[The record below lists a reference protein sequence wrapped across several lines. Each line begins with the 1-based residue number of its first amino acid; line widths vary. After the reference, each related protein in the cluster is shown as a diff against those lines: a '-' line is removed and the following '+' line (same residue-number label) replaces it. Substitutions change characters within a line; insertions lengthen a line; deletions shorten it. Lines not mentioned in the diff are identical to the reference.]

1 MIKENQ
7 RILNAIL
14 VIIDIFVILFALA
27 LAYFVR
33 FKTTLFGPLG
43 GSLPFVNYL
52 IFTIICIIPTYL
64 LLYYFFGLYKP
75 FRNQSS
81 IFSGAEDI
89 IKSDVMAFIILV
101 AILFV
106 INQPDFSRI
115 MLLLLSL
122 FGMVF
127 AIIERALVVLVLR
140 FMRVN
145 NRNLKHMLIIGDND
159 LALNFAHK
167 INSKTYLGYNIAGF
181 LGRKEHLGKT
191 FEGTKFIG
199 TFKDLPEVL
208 KTHKFDR
215 VVIAIPLKYY
225 YHLNEIVDACEEEGI
240 KAEII
245 PDYYKINELVQSCEK
260 VGIKAEIIPDYIRYF
275 PAQPSV
281 DMIEDI
287 PIINIRYVPLDDA
300 FNKFLKILEDYF
312 VAIVAIIITSPI
324 MIITAIAIKLE
335 SPGPI
340 IFKQERIGYNGKPF
354 MMYKFRSMKVQDDE
368 EEKSQWTTEDDP
380 RKTRVGSFIRK
391 MSIDELPQFF
401 NVLKREMSVVGP
413 RPERPYFVEQFK
425 KEIPKYM
432 VKHQVRPGLTGLAQV
447 NGYRGNTSIDK
458 RIEYDIRYV
467 ENWSWVLD
475 IKIMFRT
482 VFQRDDNAY

>member
-1 MIKENQ
+1 MIRENQ

-14 VIIDIFVILFALA
+14 VVIDIIVILISLV
-27 LAYFVR
+27 LAYYVR

-43 GSLPFVNYL
+43 GSLPFVHYL
-52 IFTIICIIPTYL
+52 VFTIFCIVPTYL

-75 FRNQSS
+75 FRNKSS

-89 IKSDVMAFIILV
+89 VKSDIMAFIILV
-101 AILFV
+101 AILFI

-122 FGMVF
+122 FGMVL
-127 AIIERALVVLVLR
+127 AIFERALVVLVLR

-145 NRNLKHMLIIGDND
+145 NRNLKHMLIIGDNE
-159 LALNFAHK
+159 LAFTFARK
-167 INSKTYLGYNIAGF
+167 IKSKTYLGYKISGF
-181 LGRKEHLGKT
+181 LGRAEHLGKT
-191 FEGTKFIG
+191 FEGIPFIG
-199 TFKDLPEVL
+199 TFKDLPDVL

-225 YHLNEIVDACEEEGI
+225 YHLNEIVDSCEEEGI

-245 PDYYKINELVQSCEK
+245 PDYYKYL
-260 VGIKAEIIPDYIRYF
+260 
-275 PAQPSV
+275 PARPSV
-281 DMIEDI
+281 DMLDDL

-300 FNKFLKILEDYF
+300 FNKFKKIVEDYF

-324 MIITAIAIKLE
+324 MLITAIAIKLE

-354 MMYKFRSMKVQDDE
+354 MMYKFRSMKVQDE
-368 EEKSQWTTEDDP
+368 NEEKSQWTTEDDP
-380 RKTRVGSFIRK
+380 RKTKVGSFIRK

-467 ENWSWVLD
+467 ENWSLVLD
-475 IKIMFRT
+475 IQIMFKT
-482 VFQRDDNAY
+482 VFQRNKNAY

>member
-1 MIKENQ
+1 MIRENQ

-14 VIIDIFVILFALA
+14 IVIDIIVILFSLV
-27 LAYFVR
+27 LAYYVR

-43 GSLPFVNYL
+43 GSLPFMHYF
-52 IFTIICIIPTYL
+52 IFTILCIIPTYL

-75 FRNQSS
+75 FRNKSS
-81 IFSGAEDI
+81 ILSGAEDI
-89 IKSDVMAFIILV
+89 IKSDILAFIILV
-101 AILFV
+101 AILFI
-106 INQPDFSRI
+106 INQPNFSRI

-145 NRNLKHMLIIGDND
+145 NHNLKHMLIIGDNE
-159 LALNFAHK
+159 LAFTFARK

-181 LGRKEHLGKT
+181 LGRSEHLGKT

-199 TFKDLPEVL
+199 TFKDLPDVL

-245 PDYYKINELVQSCEK
+245 PDYYKYL
-260 VGIKAEIIPDYIRYF
+260 
-275 PAQPSV
+275 PAKPSV
-281 DMIEDI
+281 DMLDDL

-300 FNKFLKILEDYF
+300 FNKFKKTIEDYF

-324 MIITAIAIKLE
+324 MLLTAIAIKIE
-335 SPGPI
+335 SPGPV

-354 MMYKFRSMKVQDDE
+354 MMYKFRSMKVQDED

-380 RKTRVGSFIRK
+380 RKTRVGTFIRK

-467 ENWSWVLD
+467 ENWSLVLD
-475 IKIMFRT
+475 IQIMFKT
-482 VFQRDDNAY
+482 VFKRNKNAY

>member
-1 MIKENQ
+1 MIRENQ

-14 VIIDIFVILFALA
+14 VVIDIIVILISLV
-27 LAYFVR
+27 LAYYVR

-43 GSLPFVNYL
+43 GSLPFVHYL
-52 IFTIICIIPTYL
+52 VFTIFCIVPTYL

-75 FRNQSS
+75 FRNKSS

-89 IKSDVMAFIILV
+89 VKSDIMAFIILV
-101 AILFV
+101 AILFI

-122 FGMVF
+122 FGMVL
-127 AIIERALVVLVLR
+127 AIIERALVVLALR

-145 NRNLKHMLIIGDND
+145 NRNLKHMLIIGDNE
-159 LALNFAHK
+159 LAFTFARK
-167 INSKTYLGYNIAGF
+167 IKSKTYLGYKISGF
-181 LGRKEHLGKT
+181 LGRAEHLGKT
-191 FEGTKFIG
+191 FEGIPFIG
-199 TFKDLPEVL
+199 TFKDLPDVL

-225 YHLNEIVDACEEEGI
+225 YHLNEIVDACEDEGI

-245 PDYYKINELVQSCEK
+245 PDYYKYL
-260 VGIKAEIIPDYIRYF
+260 
-275 PAQPSV
+275 PARPSV
-281 DMIEDI
+281 DMLDDL

-300 FNKFLKILEDYF
+300 FNKFKKIVEDYF

-354 MMYKFRSMKVQDDE
+354 MMYKFRSMKVQDE
-368 EEKSQWTTEDDP
+368 NEEKSQWTTEDDP
-380 RKTRVGSFIRK
+380 RKTKVGSFIRK

-467 ENWSWVLD
+467 ENWSLVLD
-475 IKIMFRT
+475 IQIMFKT
-482 VFQRDDNAY
+482 VFQRNKNAY

>member
-1 MIKENQ
+1 MIL
-7 RILNAIL
+7 I
-14 VIIDIFVILFALA
+14 IIDVLVILFSLL

-43 GSLPFVNYL
+43 GSLPFSSYF
-52 IFTIICIIPTYL
+52 IFTIVCIIPTYL

-75 FRNQSS
+75 FRNKSS

-89 IKSDVMAFIILV
+89 IKADIMAFIILV
-101 AILFV
+101 AILFI

-115 MLLLLSL
+115 MLFLLSL
-122 FGMVF
+122 FGMIL
-127 AIIERALVVLVLR
+127 AILERALVVLVLR

-145 NRNLKHMLIIGDND
+145 NHNLKHMLIIGDND
-159 LALNFAHK
+159 LALTFAHK

-191 FEGTKFIG
+191 YEGTKFIG
-199 TFKDLPEVL
+199 TFEDLPDVL

-245 PDYYKINELVQSCEK
+245 PDYYKYL
-260 VGIKAEIIPDYIRYF
+260 
-275 PAQPSV
+275 PARPSV
-281 DMIEDI
+281 DMLDDL

-300 FNKFLKILEDYF
+300 FNKFKKIIEDYF

-335 SPGPI
+335 SPGPV

-354 MMYKFRSMKVQDDE
+354 MMYKFGSMKVQDE
-368 EEKSQWTTEDDP
+368 SEEKSQWTTEDDP
-380 RKTRVGSFIRK
+380 RKTKVGTFIRK

-413 RPERPYFVEQFK
+413 RPERPFFVEQFK

-467 ENWSWVLD
+467 ENWRLLLD
-475 IKIMFRT
+475 IKIMFLT
-482 VFQRDDNAY
+482 VFRRNENAY

>member
-1 MIKENQ
+1 MIRENQ

-14 VIIDIFVILFALA
+14 VVIDIIVILISLV
-27 LAYFVR
+27 LAYYVR

-43 GSLPFVNYL
+43 GSLPFVHYL
-52 IFTIICIIPTYL
+52 VFTIFCIVPTYL

-75 FRNQSS
+75 FRNKSS

-89 IKSDVMAFIILV
+89 VKSDIMAFIILV
-101 AILFV
+101 AILFI

-122 FGMVF
+122 FGMVL
-127 AIIERALVVLVLR
+127 AIIERALVVLALR

-145 NRNLKHMLIIGDND
+145 NRNLKHMLIIGDNE
-159 LALNFAHK
+159 LAFTFARK
-167 INSKTYLGYNIAGF
+167 IKSKTYLGYKISGF
-181 LGRKEHLGKT
+181 LGRPEHLGKT
-191 FEGTKFIG
+191 FEGIPFIG
-199 TFKDLPEVL
+199 TFKDLPDVL

-225 YHLNEIVDACEEEGI
+225 YHLNEIVDACEDEGI

-245 PDYYKINELVQSCEK
+245 PDYYKYL
-260 VGIKAEIIPDYIRYF
+260 
-275 PAQPSV
+275 PARPSV
-281 DMIEDI
+281 DMLDDL

-300 FNKFLKILEDYF
+300 FNKFKKIVEDYF

-324 MIITAIAIKLE
+324 MLITAIAIKLE

-354 MMYKFRSMKVQDDE
+354 MMYKFRSMKVQDE
-368 EEKSQWTTEDDP
+368 NEEKSQWTTEDDP
-380 RKTRVGSFIRK
+380 RKTKVGSFIRK

-467 ENWSWVLD
+467 ENWSLVLD
-475 IKIMFRT
+475 IQIMFKT
-482 VFQRDDNAY
+482 VFQRNKNAY

>member
-140 FMRVN
+140 FM
-145 NRNLKHMLIIGDND
+145 
-159 LALNFAHK
+159 K
-167 INSKTYLGYNIAGF
+167 I
-181 LGRKEHLGKT
+181 
-191 FEGTKFIG
+191 
-199 TFKDLPEVL
+199 
-208 KTHKFDR
+208 
-215 VVIAIPLKYY
+215 
-225 YHLNEIVDACEEEGI
+225 
-240 KAEII
+240 
-245 PDYYKINELVQSCEK
+245 
-260 VGIKAEIIPDYIRYF
+260 
-275 PAQPSV
+275 
-281 DMIEDI
+281 DMI
-287 PIINIRYVPLDDA
+287 
-300 FNKFLKILEDYF
+300 
-312 VAIVAIIITSPI
+312 
-324 MIITAIAIKLE
+324 
-335 SPGPI
+335 
-340 IFKQERIGYNGKPF
+340 Q
-354 MMYKFRSMKVQDDE
+354 
-368 EEKSQWTTEDDP
+368 
-380 RKTRVGSFIRK
+380 
-391 MSIDELPQFF
+391 
-401 NVLKREMSVVGP
+401 
-413 RPERPYFVEQFK
+413 
-425 KEIPKYM
+425 
-432 VKHQVRPGLTGLAQV
+432 TGFC
-447 NGYRGNTSIDK
+447 R
-458 RIEYDIRYV
+458 
-467 ENWSWVLD
+467 
-475 IKIMFRT
+475 
-482 VFQRDDNAY
+482 

>member
-14 VIIDIFVILFALA
+14 VIIDIFVILFSLVF
-27 LAYFVR
+27 AYFVR

-43 GSLPFVNYL
+43 ESLPFSAYL
-52 IFTIICIIPTYL
+52 IFTVVCIIPTYL

-75 FRNQSS
+75 FRNKSS

-89 IKSDVMAFIILV
+89 IKSDMMAFIILV

-106 INQPDFSRI
+106 IKQPDFSRI
-115 MLLLLSL
+115 MLFLLSL
-122 FGMVF
+122 FGMIF

-140 FMRVN
+140 FMRIN
-145 NRNLKHMLIIGDND
+145 NHNLKHMLIIGDNE
-159 LALNFAHK
+159 LAFNFAHK
-167 INSKTYLGYNIAGF
+167 IKSKTFLGYNIAGF
-181 LGRKEHLGKT
+181 LGREEHLGNT
-191 FEGTKFIG
+191 FEGIKFIG
-199 TFKDLPEVL
+199 TFNDLPKIL
-208 KTHKFDR
+208 KTNKFDR

-245 PDYYKINELVQSCEK
+245 PDYYEYL
-260 VGIKAEIIPDYIRYF
+260 
-275 PAQPSV
+275 PAKPSV
-281 DMIEDI
+281 DMLDDL

-300 FNKFLKILEDYF
+300 FNKFKKIVSDYF
-312 VAIVAIIITSPI
+312 VAIIAIIITSPI
-324 MIITAIAIKLE
+324 MLITAIAIKIE

-340 IFKQERIGYNGKPF
+340 IFKQERIGYNGNPF
-354 MMYKFRSMKVQDDE
+354 MMYKFRSMRVQDETD
-368 EEKSQWTTEDDP
+368 EKSQWTIEDDP
-380 RKTRVGSFIRK
+380 RKTKVGAFIRK

-413 RPERPYFVEQFK
+413 RPERPFFVEKFK
-425 KEIPKYM
+425 KTIPKYM

-447 NGYRGNTSIDK
+447 NGYRGNTSIEK

-467 ENWSWVLD
+467 ENWRLLLD
-475 IKIMFRT
+475 IQIMFKT
-482 VFQRDDNAY
+482 VFKIKDNAY

>member
-7 RILNAIL
+7 RILNGIL
-14 VIIDIFVILFALA
+14 VVIDIIVILFSLV

-33 FKTTLFGPLG
+33 FKTTFFSVG
-43 GSLPFVNYL
+43 GSLPFMHYL
-52 IFTIICIIPTYL
+52 IFTVLCIVPTYL

-75 FRNQSS
+75 FRNKSS
-81 IFSGAEDI
+81 IFSGADDI
-89 IKSDVMAFIILV
+89 IKADIMAFIILV

-167 INSKTYLGYNIAGF
+167 IKSKTYLGYHIGGF
-181 LGRKEHLGKT
+181 LGREEHLGKT
-191 FEGTKFIG
+191 FEGIRFIG
-199 TFKDLPEVL
+199 TFKDLPEIL

-245 PDYYKINELVQSCEK
+245 PDYYKYL
-260 VGIKAEIIPDYIRYF
+260 
-275 PAQPSV
+275 PAKPSV
-281 DMIEDI
+281 DMLDDI

-300 FNKFLKILEDYF
+300 FNKFMKILEDYF

-324 MIITAIAIKLE
+324 MLLTAIAIKLE

-380 RKTRVGSFIRK
+380 RKTRVGTFIRK

-447 NGYRGNTSIDK
+447 NGYRGNTSIEK

-467 ENWSWVLD
+467 ENWSFALD
-475 IKIMFRT
+475 VKIMFKT
-482 VFQRDDNAY
+482 VFKRDENAY

>member
-14 VIIDIFVILFALA
+14 VIIDILVILFSLV
-27 LAYFVR
+27 LAYYVR

-43 GSLPFVNYL
+43 GSLPFMSYL
-52 IFTIICIIPTYL
+52 IFTIVCIIPTYL

-75 FRNQSS
+75 FRNKSS

-89 IKSDVMAFIILV
+89 IKSDVMAFVILV

-122 FGMVF
+122 FGMIF

-159 LALNFAHK
+159 LALSFAHK
-167 INSKTYLGYNIAGF
+167 IKSKTYLGYNIAGF
-181 LGRKEHLGKT
+181 LGRKEHVGKT

-199 TFKDLPEVL
+199 TFKDLPDVL

-245 PDYYKINELVQSCEK
+245 PDYYKYL
-260 VGIKAEIIPDYIRYF
+260 
-275 PAQPSV
+275 PAKPSV
-281 DMIEDI
+281 DMLDDM

-300 FNKFLKILEDYF
+300 FNKFKKIVEDYF

-324 MIITAIAIKLE
+324 MLLTAIAIKIE

-380 RKTRVGSFIRK
+380 RKTRVGTFIRK

-425 KEIPKYM
+425 KTIPKYM

-447 NGYRGNTSIDK
+447 NGYRGNTSIEK

-467 ENWSWVLD
+467 ENWSLVLD
-475 IKIMFRT
+475 IKIMFLT
-482 VFQRDDNAY
+482 VFRRDHNAY

>member
-14 VIIDIFVILFALA
+14 VVIDIIVILLSLV
-27 LAYFVR
+27 LAYYVR
-33 FKTTLFGPLG
+33 FKTTIFGPLG
-43 GSLPFVNYL
+43 GSLPFMHYL

-75 FRNQSS
+75 FRNKSS

-106 INQPDFSRI
+106 INQPNFSRI
-115 MLLLLSL
+115 MLFLLSL
-122 FGMVF
+122 FGMIF

-199 TFKDLPEVL
+199 TFKDLPDVL

-245 PDYYKINELVQSCEK
+245 PDYYKYL
-260 VGIKAEIIPDYIRYF
+260 
-275 PAQPSV
+275 PAKPSV
-281 DMIEDI
+281 DMLDDM

-300 FNKFLKILEDYF
+300 FNKFKKIIEDYF

-380 RKTRVGSFIRK
+380 RKTRVGTFIRK

-447 NGYRGNTSIDK
+447 NGYRGNTSIEK

-467 ENWSWVLD
+467 ENWSLVLD
-475 IKIMFRT
+475 IQIMFKT
-482 VFQRDDNAY
+482 VFKRNPNAY

>member
-1 MIKENQ
+1 MIRENQ
-7 RILNAIL
+7 RILNMIL
-14 VIIDIFVILFALA
+14 IIIDVLVILFSLL

-43 GSLPFVNYL
+43 GSLPFSSYF
-52 IFTIICIIPTYL
+52 IFTIVCIIPTYL

-75 FRNQSS
+75 FRNKSS

-89 IKSDVMAFIILV
+89 IKADIMAFIILV
-101 AILFV
+101 AILFI

-115 MLLLLSL
+115 MLFLLSL
-122 FGMVF
+122 FGM
-127 AIIERALVVLVLR
+127 ILTILERALVVLVLR

-159 LALNFAHK
+159 LALTFAHK

-181 LGRKEHLGKT
+181 LGRKEHVGKT
-191 FEGTKFIG
+191 YEGTKFIG
-199 TFKDLPEVL
+199 TFEDLPDVL

-245 PDYYKINELVQSCEK
+245 PDYYKYL
-260 VGIKAEIIPDYIRYF
+260 
-275 PAQPSV
+275 PARPSV
-281 DMIEDI
+281 DMLDDL

-300 FNKFLKILEDYF
+300 FNKFKKIIEDYF

-335 SPGPI
+335 SPGPV

-354 MMYKFRSMKVQDDE
+354 MMYKFRSMKVQDE
-368 EEKSQWTTEDDP
+368 SEEKSQWTTEDDP
-380 RKTRVGSFIRK
+380 RKTKVGTFIRK

-401 NVLKREMSVVGP
+401 NVLKRDMSVVGP
-413 RPERPYFVEQFK
+413 RPERPFFVEQFK

-467 ENWSWVLD
+467 ENWRLLLD
-475 IKIMFRT
+475 IKIMFLT
-482 VFQRDDNAY
+482 VFRRNENAY

>member
-1 MIKENQ
+1 MIRENQ

-14 VIIDIFVILFALA
+14 IIIDILVILFALV
-27 LAYFVR
+27 LAYYVR
-33 FKTTLFGPLG
+33 FKTTIFGPLG
-43 GSLPFVNYL
+43 ESLPFQDYF
-52 IFTIICIIPTYL
+52 IFTILCIIPTYL

-75 FRNQSS
+75 FRNKSS
-81 IFSGAEDI
+81 ILSGAEDI
-89 IKSDVMAFIILV
+89 IKSDIMAFIILV

-106 INQPDFSRI
+106 IKQPDFSRI
-115 MLLLLSL
+115 MLFLLSL
-122 FGMVF
+122 FGMIL
-127 AIIERALVVLVLR
+127 AILERALVVLVLR

-145 NRNLKHMLIIGDND
+145 NHNLKHMLIIGDNE
-159 LALNFAHK
+159 LAFAFARK
-167 INSKTYLGYNIAGF
+167 IKSRTYLGYNIAGF

-191 FEGTKFIG
+191 FEGIKFIG
-199 TFKDLPEVL
+199 TFNDLSNVL

-245 PDYYKINELVQSCEK
+245 PDYYKYL
-260 VGIKAEIIPDYIRYF
+260 
-275 PAQPSV
+275 PARPSV
-281 DMIEDI
+281 DMLDDL

-300 FNKFLKILEDYF
+300 FNKFKKIIEDYF

-324 MIITAIAIKLE
+324 MLITAIAIKIE

-354 MMYKFRSMKVQDDE
+354 MMYKFRSMKVQDE
-368 EEKSQWTTEDDP
+368 SEEKSQWTTEDDP

-413 RPERPYFVEQFK
+413 RPERPYFVEKFK

-447 NGYRGNTSIDK
+447 NGYRGNTSIKK

-467 ENWSWVLD
+467 ENWSLVLD
-475 IKIMFRT
+475 IQIMFRT
-482 VFQRDDNAY
+482 VFRRSKNAY

>member
-7 RILNAIL
+7 RILNTLL
-14 VIIDIFVILFALA
+14 VVIDVLVILFSLV
-27 LAYFVR
+27 LAYYVR

-43 GSLPFVNYL
+43 GSLPFMHYL
-52 IFTIICIIPTYL
+52 IFTIVCIIPTYL

-75 FRNQSS
+75 FRNKSS

-89 IKSDVMAFIILV
+89 IKSDIMAFIILV

-106 INQPDFSRI
+106 IDQPDFSRI
-115 MLLLLSL
+115 MLFLLSL
-122 FGMVF
+122 FGMIF
-127 AIIERALVVLVLR
+127 TIIERALVILVLR

-167 INSKTYLGYNIAGF
+167 INSKTYLGYKIGGF

-191 FEGTKFIG
+191 YEGIKFIG
-199 TFKDLPEVL
+199 TFKDLPDVL

-245 PDYYKINELVQSCEK
+245 PDYYKYL
-260 VGIKAEIIPDYIRYF
+260 
-275 PAQPSV
+275 PAKPSV
-281 DMIEDI
+281 DMLDDL

-300 FNKFLKILEDYF
+300 FNKFKKILEDYF

-324 MIITAIAIKLE
+324 MLITAIAIKLE
-335 SPGPI
+335 SPGPV
-340 IFKQERIGYNGKPF
+340 IFKQERIGYGGKPF
-354 MMYKFRSMKVQDDE
+354 MMYKFRSMKVQDED

-380 RKTRVGSFIRK
+380 RKTKVGSFIRR

-425 KEIPKYM
+425 KSIPKYM

-447 NGYRGNTSIDK
+447 NGYRGNTSIEK

-467 ENWSWVLD
+467 ENWSLTLD
-475 IKIMFRT
+475 IKIMLKTIFR
-482 VFQRDDNAY
+482 RDDNAY

>member
-7 RILNAIL
+7 RILNSLL
-14 VIIDIFVILFALA
+14 VVIDVIVILFSLV
-27 LAYFVR
+27 LAYYVR

-43 GSLPFVNYL
+43 GSLPFMHYL
-52 IFTIICIIPTYL
+52 IFTIVCIIPTYL

-75 FRNQSS
+75 FRNKSS

-89 IKSDVMAFIILV
+89 IKSDIMAFIILV
-101 AILFV
+101 AILF
-106 INQPDFSRI
+106 IIDQPDFSRI
-115 MLLLLSL
+115 MLFLLSL
-122 FGMVF
+122 FGMIF
-127 AIIERALVVLVLR
+127 TIIERALVILVLR

-145 NRNLKHMLIIGDND
+145 NRNLKHILIIGDND
-159 LALNFAHK
+159 LAFSFAHK
-167 INSKTYLGYNIAGF
+167 INSKTYLGYKIGGF

-191 FEGTKFIG
+191 YEGIKFIG
-199 TFKDLPEVL
+199 TFKDLPDVL

-245 PDYYKINELVQSCEK
+245 PDYYKYL
-260 VGIKAEIIPDYIRYF
+260 
-275 PAQPSV
+275 PARPSV
-281 DMIEDI
+281 DMLDDL

-300 FNKFLKILEDYF
+300 FNKFKKILEDYF

-324 MIITAIAIKLE
+324 MLVTAIAIKLE

-340 IFKQERIGYNGKPF
+340 IFKQERIGYGGKPF
-354 MMYKFRSMKVQDDE
+354 MMYKFRSMKVQDED

-380 RKTRVGSFIRK
+380 RKTKVGSFIRR

-425 KEIPKYM
+425 KSIPKYM

-447 NGYRGNTSIDK
+447 NGYRGNTSIEK

-467 ENWSWVLD
+467 ENWSLTLD
-475 IKIMFRT
+475 IQIMFKTIFR
-482 VFQRDDNAY
+482 RDDNAY

>member
-14 VIIDIFVILFALA
+14 VVIDIIVILLSLV
-27 LAYFVR
+27 LAYYVR
-33 FKTTLFGPLG
+33 FKTTIFGPLG
-43 GSLPFVNYL
+43 GSLPFMHYL

-75 FRNQSS
+75 FRNKSS

-106 INQPDFSRI
+106 INQPNFSRI
-115 MLLLLSL
+115 MLFLLSL
-122 FGMVF
+122 FGMIF

-199 TFKDLPEVL
+199 TFKDLPDVL

-245 PDYYKINELVQSCEK
+245 PDYYKYL
-260 VGIKAEIIPDYIRYF
+260 
-275 PAQPSV
+275 PAKPSV
-281 DMIEDI
+281 DMLDDM

-300 FNKFLKILEDYF
+300 FNKFKKILEDYF

-324 MIITAIAIKLE
+324 MLVTAIAIKLE

-340 IFKQERIGYNGKPF
+340 IFKQERIGYGGKPF
-354 MMYKFRSMKVQDDE
+354 MMYKFRSMKVQDED

-425 KEIPKYM
+425 KTIPKYM

-447 NGYRGNTSIDK
+447 NGYRGNTSIEK

-467 ENWSWVLD
+467 ENWSLVLD
-475 IKIMFRT
+475 IQIMLKTIFK
-482 VFQRDDNAY
+482 RDENAY